1 MKILVLLFT
10 IFFFL
15 QEMLPARSD
24 AAPAFLKEALLT
36 TRINRPLSKFGG
48 KTNGAEIYYFGTI
61 TQNTFLSIQERR

>member
-1 MKILVLLFT
+1 LKILVLLFT
-10 IFFFL
+10 IFFL